1 MTNSRSVRKI
11 WKSRPTRD
19 KLSARRRAYGMTPRC
34 CSSQAPSAHDEP
46 CCASFQVLP
55 LIAHLDEPQRTEKKN
70 ELLRIFAAL
79 ALQWKELL
87 AVPPELNSPLS
98 RIRRVYPCI
107 SDFSDELIH
116 DMFRFDSQE
125 QLRHLLAAFPN
136 TLRDQQALFF
146 LRRRNSS

>member
-1 MTNSRSVRKI
+1 
-11 WKSRPTRD
+11 
-19 KLSARRRAYGMTPRC
+19 MTPNDVVRVRRLQRMM
-34 CSSQAPSAHDEP
+34 SRVVQAL
-46 CCASFQVLP
+46 QVLP
-55 LIAHLDEPQRTEKKN
+55 LIAHLDEPQRTEKKD

-98 RIRRVYPCI
+98 RIRRLYPRI

-125 QLRHLLAAFPN
+125 
-136 TLRDQQALFF
+136 
-146 LRRRNSS
+146 